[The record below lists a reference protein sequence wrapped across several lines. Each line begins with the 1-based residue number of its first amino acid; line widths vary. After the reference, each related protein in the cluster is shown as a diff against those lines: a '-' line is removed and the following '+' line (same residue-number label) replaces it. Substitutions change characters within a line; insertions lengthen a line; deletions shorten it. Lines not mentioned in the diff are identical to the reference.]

1 MKLGMLK
8 LPRLLDF
15 SDVETLREVIY
26 CIMYTC
32 EYIWP
37 VFGYLKYIYSVYKKL
52 KGGSVRLA
60 LLVVSCKSWETR
72 KVVEPLRLIF
82 DMSLLPIARSLVVG
96 SIMHM
101 DSYRIL

>member
-37 VFGYLKYIYSVYKKL
+37 VFVYLKYIYSVYKKL

-60 LLVVSCKSWETR
+60 CSRAQTLN
-72 KVVEPLRLIF
+72 
-82 DMSLLPIARSLVVG
+82 LPRRQAIEG
-96 SIMHM
+96 I
-101 DSYRIL
+101 